1 MNPTYYDVLGVA
13 PDATRDE
20 IKQAWRDAAD
30 RFEPGSGGGTA
41 QFQLFNKAAEVLLD
55 PEQRRAYDAQL
66 ADDGRRGKPGRA
78 PAAEAAAPAAA
89 PATKA
94 SPTQS
99 PSHPSPAPET
109 PRARG
114 GLGGG
119 ESGLRPVPLPVVAV
133 LGVLAAVLV
142 GLGTYFA
149 LQARQAADYQEALDR
164 APAAAE
170 RAAVAVL
177 SYDHESLRADRDAAA
192 RFLTSGYRQ
201 EYLSTFDRLVT
212 ESATETR
219 ATVEAQVLASSTVV
233 VPSGEDHPDEVPVL
247 LFVNQTTTST
257 AGGGEP
263 STALNR
269 VRLDMRNVD
278 GTWLVD
284 GITSY

>member
-13 PDATRDE
+13 PGATRDE

-30 RFEPGSGGGTA
+30 RFDPGSGGGTA

-55 PEQRRAYDAQL
+55 PDRRREYDAQL
-66 ADDGRRGKPGRA
+66 ADESRSEPPGRTPAA
-78 PAAEAAAPAAA
+78 PAADPAAA
-89 PATKA
+89 PARK
-94 SPTQS
+94 P
-99 PSHPSPAPET
+99 PPPPPSPDEAP
-109 PRARG
+109 PARAGSRG
-114 GLGGG
+114 
-119 ESGLRPVPLPVVAV
+119 SGLRPVPLPVVAV

-142 GLGTYFA
+142 GLGAYFA

-192 RFLTSGYRQ
+192 RFLTSDYRK
-201 EYLSTFDRLVT
+201 EYLDTFDRLVT

-233 VPSGEDHPDEVPVL
+233 VPSGEDNPDEVPVL

>member
-20 IKQAWRDAAD
+20 IKQAWREAAD
-30 RFEPGSGGGTA
+30 RFEPGSGGSTA

-55 PEQRRAYDAQL
+55 PGRRRAYDAQL
-66 ADDGRRGKPGRA
+66 ADEAPREQPGPA
-78 PAAEAAAPAAA
+78 PAAPAAA
-89 PATKA
+89 SVRKTP
-94 SPTQS
+94 P
-99 PSHPSPAPET
+99 PPPSPAADAP
-109 PRARG
+109 AVDASSG
-114 GLGGG
+114 G
-119 ESGLRPVPLPVVAV
+119 SGLRPVPLPVVAA

-142 GLGTYFA
+142 GLGAYFA

-192 RFLTSGYRQ
+192 RFLTGDYRKQ
-201 EYLSTFDRLVT
+201 YLDTFDRLVT

-233 VPSGEDHPDEVPVL
+233 VPSGEDNPDEVPVL